1 MLQPDALPRLHAAL
15 DAASEKVDGWLLFD
29 FRGINPIMAAVVGDE
44 VVGSRRAYAFIPRGG
59 DPVAL
64 VHAVD
69 AELWR
74 EWPSAWRRIVWVR
87 REELGR
93 ELKALVGGKTV
104 AMEYSPGGAVPYGD
118 YVPAGTMELVRTA
131 GATPVSSAELVS
143 RYCSVWSAEDLEGHL
158 RAAGILS
165 EIAQASIRRIGERA
179 RAGDPVDERE
189 VTRWILEA
197 FERAGLETESP
208 PSVSYGDHAARV
220 HYEAPAEGSASIVP
234 GKLLL
239 LDLWAK
245 EPGHIYA
252 DQTWMAAIGAPSPRA
267 MELWKVV
274 RSARDAALDLLRE
287 RLAAGRPVAGAE
299 ADRAARGVIDAA
311 GYGDRI
317 VCRTGHS
324 IDRFGLHGF
333 GPTIDDTESFDGR
346 VIVPGVGF
354 SVEPGIYFPGEIGLR
369 TEVNAHA
376 RADGLDVTPGDYQ
389 RELIVV

>member
-29 FRGINPIMAAVVGDE
+29 FRGINPIMAAVLGNE
-44 VVGSRRAYAFIPRGG
+44 IVGSRRAYVFIPRGR

-74 EWPSAWRRIVWVR
+74 AWPSVWRRVVWVR
-87 REELGR
+87 REELVR
-93 ELKALVGGKTV
+93 ELGALVGGKVV

-118 YVPAGTMELVRTA
+118 YVPAGTLELVRAA
-131 GATPVSSAELVS
+131 GASPVSSAELVS
-143 RYCSVWSAEDLEGHL
+143 RYCSVWSADDLAGHL

-179 RAGDPVDERE
+179 RAGDPVDEHE

-197 FERAGLETESP
+197 FDRAGLVTESP
-208 PSVSYGDHAARV
+208 PSVSYGEHAARV
-220 HYEAPAEGSASIVP
+220 HYEAPVEGSSPIVP
-234 GKLLL
+234 GQLLL
-239 LDLWAK
+239 LDLWAR
-245 EPGHIYA
+245 EPGRIYA
-252 DQTWMAAIGAPSPRA
+252 DQTWMAAIGTPSARA
-267 MELWKVV
+267 AELWNVV
-274 RSARDAALDLLRE
+274 RGARDAALDLLRR
-287 RLAAGRPVAGAE
+287 RLEAGQPVAGAE
-299 ADRAARGVIDAA
+299 ADRASRGVIEAA

-324 IDRFGLHGF
+324 IDRVGLHGF
-333 GPTIDDTESFDGR
+333 GPTIDDTESFDSR
-346 VIVPGVGF
+346 LIVPGVGF
-354 SVEPGIYFPGEIGLR
+354 SVEPGIYFPGEVGLR

-389 RELIVV
+389 RDLIVA